1 MTGSG
6 RLQGD
11 ATLARRGLRG
21 DVDDI
26 RRHLG
31 RRSIVLVGL
40 MGAGKTTIGRRL
52 AHYLTIPFTDADAE
66 IEAAAGKTIAEI
78 FTDHGEDHFRDGER
92 RVIARLLES
101 GPQVL
106 ATGGGAYMNDE
117 TRGNIRKL
125 AIAVWLRADL
135 ELLLERVRRRTD
147 RPLLNTSD
155 PEAVMRRLMETRYPV
170 YSQADIVVDSRNA
183 SHRAVVCD
191 VVRALARHL
200 RPRQMADT
208 DAG

>member
-1 MTGSG
+1 MTVLS
-6 RLQGD
+6 QPQAD
-11 ATLARRGLRG
+11 PTLSRRALRE
-21 DVDDI
+21 DVEAI

-31 RRSIVLVGL
+31 RKSIVLVGL

-52 AHYLTIPFTDADAE
+52 ANFLAIPFRDADAE
-66 IEAAAGKTIAEI
+66 IVLAAGKSIPEI
-78 FTDHGEDHFRDGER
+78 FSEHGESEFRDGER
-92 RVIARLLES
+92 RVIARLLQS

-106 ATGGGAYMNDE
+106 ATGGGAYMNEE
-117 TRGNIRKL
+117 TRGNIRRS

-135 ELLLERVRRRTD
+135 ELLLDRVRKRND

-191 VVRALARHL
+191 VLGALARHL
-200 RPRQMADT
+200 RD
-208 DAG
+208 G

>member
-21 DVDDI
+21 DVEEI